1 MKICERKLI
10 FILTQFLLNGGFVEH
25 IWLFFLKK
33 NMDQDLPSSSGEVY
47 LKGYIGS

>member
-1 MKICERKLI
+1 MED
-10 FILTQFLLNGGFVEH
+10 LLNTFGC
-25 IWLFFLKK
+25 FFKKK